1 MKVTELLENQEDMMN
16 MRDALS
22 DVSAQQLVQIE
33 EDPMAYAQQTGQ
45 QIQPEQAQEI
55 MSVLSAVDDKTFD
68 LISNSPVI
76 IQSME
81 DSAMDGGEPF
91 IGIDALMQVLS
102 RAKARM
108 K

>member
-1 MKVTELLENQEDMMN
+1 MKITEILESQEDMMN
-16 MRDALS
+16 MKNALS

-68 LISNSPVI
+68 LIANSPVVL
-76 IQSME
+76 QSME
-81 DSAMDGGEPF
+81 DNAINTDEPF
-91 IGIDALMQVLS
+91 ISIEALLQVLE

-108 K
+108 G